1 MENERLAGRRALVT
15 GAGRR
20 GGIGRAIA
28 LAFARAGADVFVA
41 DFDREEETAEVVAG
55 IRTLGRRGGSAQGDL
70 RSVDACRRIVAACT
84 KTLGG
89 LDVLVNNAGNARH
102 QPVEEITEA
111 SWDAALD
118 LHLKAPFFL
127 TQAALPAL
135 GEALRAT
142 VINISSEQAYIG
154 EAQLCHYT
162 AAKGGL
168 RTLTKSLALALAPAI
183 TVNCV
188 CPGPT
193 ATDKFKLGREFRSG
207 ADKTLPRRR
216 WATPEDVAN
225 TVVFLASEDAD
236 SYTGQTLDPNCG
248 AVMD

>member
-55 IRTLGRRGGSAQGDL
+55 IRTLGQKVGSAQGDL

>member
-1 MENERLAGRRALVT
+1 MENDRLAGRRALVT

-20 GGIGRAIA
+20 GGIGRAIV
-28 LAFARAGADVFVA
+28 LAFARAGADVFAA
-41 DFDREEETAEVVAG
+41 DFDREEETAEVVAAV
-55 IRTLGRRGGSAQGDL
+55 RTLGRRVGSAQGDL

-89 LDVLVNNAGNARH
+89 LDILVNNAGDARH

-118 LHLKAPFFL
+118 LHLKSPFFL
-127 TQAALPAL
+127 AQSALPAL
-135 GEALRAT
+135 RDALRAT
-142 VINISSEQAYIG
+142 IINISSEQAYIG
-154 EAQLCHYT
+154 EAELCHYT

>member
-1 MENERLAGRRALVT
+1 MKDNRLAERRVLVT
-15 GAGRR
+15 GGGRR
-20 GGIGRAIA
+20 GGIGRASA
-28 LAFARAGADVFVA
+28 LALAAAGADVFVA
-41 DFDREEETAEVVAG
+41 DFDRSAETAEVVDA
-55 IRTLGRRGGSAQGDL
+55 IRALGRRADSIQGDL
-70 RSVDACRRIVAACT
+70 RSVDACRRAVAACT
-84 KTLGG
+84 AALGG
-89 LDVLVNNAGNARH
+89 IDILVNNAGHAQH
-102 QPVEEITEA
+102 KAVEEISEGD
-111 SWDAALD
+111 WDATLA

-135 GEALRAT
+135 RASSRST

-193 ATDKFKLGREFRSG
+193 ATDKFKLGEEFRSG
-207 ADKTLPRRR
+207 ADRGLPRRR
-216 WATPEDVAN
+216 WATPEDVAR
-225 TVVFLASEDAD
+225 TVLFLASEDAD